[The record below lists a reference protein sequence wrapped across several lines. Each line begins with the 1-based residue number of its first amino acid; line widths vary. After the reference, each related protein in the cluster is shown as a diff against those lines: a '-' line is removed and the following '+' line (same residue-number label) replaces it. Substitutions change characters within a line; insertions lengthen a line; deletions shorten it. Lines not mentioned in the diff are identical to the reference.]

1 MKKYTNL
8 RRRESASTIYSVDYL
23 RLISYNSIAIRF
35 Q

>member
-1 MKKYTNL
+1 MKKFMNL
-8 RRRESASTIYSVDYL
+8 PRRGFVNTIYSVDYL